1 MAALQKA
8 DRIDEA
14 RTDLHRLLKRR
25 TFIQQSVVEE
35 LRRHL

>member
-1 MAALQKA
+1 MAALQNA

-25 TFIQQSVVEE
+25 TFIQLSIAEE
-35 LRRHL
+35 LRRRL